1 MTSLNG
7 MAVLVP
13 WAASGLASRTAA
25 KPFQSLYE
33 PLVRRAHATASVA
46 TTACTMYR
54 RAARTASQPG
64 SERHR
69 RAVHVSMP
77 ADAPDQQLVEGAQ
90 MQGVD
95 YLLIRPDG
103 VAVIDARETIR
114 STHGAG
120 ATHARAMGYIG
131 PPFDMPPLEALL
143 DPQFEWPDVD
153 LPMHGAVTLESG
165 QKGSPMN
172 STVYAFIGQVNL
184 AKGQLGIA
192 ARAIG

>member
-1 MTSLNG
+1 MQSYAWEGSLTDVVPVG
-7 MAVLVP
+7 LTPTGLRLDVLFT
-13 WAASGLASRTAA
+13 GTITEGEL
-25 KPFQSLYE
+25 
-33 PLVRRAHATASVA
+33 
-46 TTACTMYR
+46 
-54 RAARTASQPG
+54 
-64 SERHR
+64 
-69 RAVHVSMP
+69 
-77 ADAPDQQLVEGAQ
+77 EGAQ

-120 ATHARAMGYIG
+120 ATHARAMGYIV

-172 STVYAFIGQVNL
+172 STVYAFTGQVNL